1 MPVARRC
8 DFTRLACHLLATPI
22 APAAPCRFLLQ
33 LGFLTLLPLVAEE
46 WLEFGLRHAVSN
58 FLRQQLSLRLL
69 YTLFSERTRAVFYDR
84 ALQLGVAKYV
94 ATGRSF
100 MGMTSNFTSLF
111 KLYARSHLLYA
122 SDMTILLI
130 AYAYYSRVY
139 TNFPSTSLG
148 YYGIYTLP
156 IWVLV
161 VGCAFS
167 PWLVNPCELMAA
179 EPAHGALPCHA
190 WSLFVLLAL
199 CLT

>member
-1 MPVARRC
+1 M
-8 DFTRLACHLLATPI
+8 
-22 APAAPCRFLLQ
+22 LQ
-33 LGFLTLLPLVAEE
+33 LGFLTLLPLIAEE

-58 FLRQQLSLRLL
+58 FFRQQLSLRLL
-69 YTLFSERTRAVFYDR
+69 YTLFTERTRAVFYDR
-84 ALQLGVAKYV
+84 ALQLGVAEYV

-100 MGMTSNFTSLF
+100 LGMTSNFTSLF

-122 SDMTILLI
+122 GEITVLLV
-130 AYAYYSRVY
+130 AYGYYSRVY

-167 PWLVNPCELMAA
+167 PWLFNPCAPMSPNPQRAA
-179 EPAHGALPCHA
+179 CCVARRAVCRLA
-190 WSLFVLLAL
+190 QLFFVILLA
-199 CLT
+199 